1 MRSTTKRIVDTQQK
15 TVEKDKS
22 FNEKTGNRNLDLNDL
37 LKRLEEQ
44 KSKDKKFNVLIFST
58 TAVIS
63 LIILLI
69 LSL

>member
-37 LKRLEEQ
+37 LKRLEDQ

>member
-1 MRSTTKRIVDTQQK
+1 MRSTTKRIVDTQQD
-15 TVEKDKS
+15 TVVKDKS

-58 TAVIS
+58 VAAIS